1 MSRIRANTIVNG
13 AGTGAPNFPRGAIIS
28 GISTINAEINVGTGA
43 SISSPATNELAFGTN
58 SSERIR
64 IDAQGAIIG
73 SGLQTNNDGR
83 NLKGLNVK
91 SPAGV
96 SFQNFGANGS
106 RNWRIRP
113 DDMSDWGN
121 LDFSVSPTTN
131 NDTDWPDSAADIVL
145 TLDENKDVIVKN
157 GNLVIG
163 TSGKGIDFSATSD
176 GSGTTT
182 SELLDDYEE
191 GTFTPNLLLYAS
203 GSILETISPLSSS
216 FKGRYTKIGNRVWIE
231 VYTRYNLSTITTSA
245 WTQTLIELPF
255 AQGAYGGQQYSPA
268 FIGYYA
274 NFLTYPQS
282 TDSYHYFPGAYV
294 GSSTNYMY
302 LTINRMTAAET
313 YIDETNISSNTSAG
327 IMVSANY
334 SIESI

>member
-28 GISTINAEINVGTGA
+28 GISTITADINIGTGA
-43 SISSPATNELAFGTN
+43 SISSPATNALAFGTN

-96 SFQNFGANGS
+96 SFQNFGGNGS
-106 RNWRIRP
+106 RNWRLRP
-113 DDMSDWGN
+113 DDLTAWGS
-121 LDFSVSPTTN
+121 LEFSVSPTDN
-131 NDTDWPDSAADIVL
+131 DDTDWPDSSTDVVL
-145 TLDENKDVIVKN
+145 ELKKDKNVVVKN

-176 GSGTTT
+176 GSGTMT

-191 GTFTPNLLLYAS
+191 GTFTPILSFGGGTTGITYTQQS
-203 GSILETISPLSSS
+203 GT
-216 FKGRYTKIGNRVWIE
+216 YTKVGRLVTCIISIVLTSKG
-231 VYTRYNLSTITTSA
+231 TSTGGMSITGLPYAVADNIPSTS
-245 WTQTLIELPF
+245 LE
-255 AQGAYGGQQYSPA
+255 GGGQFNYQ
-268 FIGYYA
+268 A
-274 NFLTYPQS
+274 NVSGTTYGQFQILTQQS
-282 TDSYHYFPGAYV
+282 TSGTVVYRA
-294 GSSTNYMY
+294 T
-302 LTINRMTAAET
+302 
-313 YIDETNISSNTSAG
+313 NTSG
-327 IMVSANY
+327 TMNGVSEAQINNSFDSRAIFY
-334 SIESI
+334 YYTT